1 MTHDVTMTRI
11 EKGQFC
17 ARLATTAQDLQ
28 AAQQLRQLS
37 FVQADADSF
46 DAACQHV
53 LIEEITTG
61 RLVCSFRFMIL
72 KDARDIETSYSAQFY
87 DLSNLQN
94 FKGPLLE
101 IGRFCR
107 ATDGADPDVLRIAWA
122 MITRLVT
129 QNDIQMLFGCTSFAG
144 TDPDIFQDAFAL
156 LKERYL
162 APKRWAP
169 QIKAPR
175 TVAYADKLRGIKP
188 NLKIAQ
194 KTMPPLLR
202 SYLTM
207 GGWVSDH
214 GVIDADM
221 NTIHV
226 FTGVEISA
234 IPTARKRL
242 LIADAD

>member
-1 MTHDVTMTRI
+1 MTRI
-11 EKGQFC
+11 EKGSFR

-37 FVQADADSF
+37 FSGAGADPF

-53 LIEEITTG
+53 LIEHSDTG
-61 RLVCSFRFMIL
+61 HLVCSFRFMIL

-87 DLSNLQN
+87 DLSKLRN
-94 FKGPLLE
+94 FNGSLLE

-107 ATDGADPDVLRIAWA
+107 ASDITDPDILRIAWA

-129 QNDIQMLFGCTSFAG
+129 QNDIQMLFGCTSFEG
-144 TDPDIFQDAFAL
+144 TNPDVFEDAFAL
-156 LKERYL
+156 LKERHL

-175 TVAYADKLRGIKP
+175 TVAYADKLRGVKP
-188 NLKIAQ
+188 DLKTAQ

-214 GVIDADM
+214 GVIDPDM

-234 IPTARKRL
+234 IPAARKRL
-242 LIADAD
+242 LMADAD